1 MRIDGQLKP
10 LSVSARSSD
19 HFEELK
25 DRKVSKDHLR
35 RTIDALIEAGLL
47 HLVEKHW
54 QGKDETRNTYQAVA
68 ITQKGRDALAGGV
81 ELPAANQTE
90 VKA

>member
-1 MRIDGQLKP
+1 MRIDGQMKP
-10 LSVSARSSD
+10 LSASARSSD

-25 DRKVSKDHLR
+25 DRKVNKDHLR

-47 HLVEKHW
+47 QLVEKHW
-54 QGKDETRNTYQAVA
+54 QRKDETHNTYQAVS

-81 ELPAANQTE
+81 DLPAADKTE
-90 VKA
+90 VQA